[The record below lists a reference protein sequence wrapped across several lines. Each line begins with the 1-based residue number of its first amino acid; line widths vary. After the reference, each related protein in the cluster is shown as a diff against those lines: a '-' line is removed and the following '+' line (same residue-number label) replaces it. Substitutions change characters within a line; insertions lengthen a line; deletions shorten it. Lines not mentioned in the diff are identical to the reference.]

1 MLNEKRILA
10 EFFELVQIRCST
22 RNERQ
27 IADLL
32 TKRLEE
38 LGCTVTEDNA
48 GEKIGGNTGN
58 LVANLKGTVDAPTVM
73 LTAHMDCV
81 EPCEGIKP
89 VIKDGLI
96 CSDGT
101 TILGADDKAGVTAIL
116 ETLRVLKEDNIPHGD
131 IQVVFT
137 CAEEGGVN
145 GSKNMDRSL
154 LKADLGYTLDTHGA
168 PGKIVFMAPGQNK
181 IFVRVEGK
189 AAHAGIAPEK
199 GNNAIVALA
208 KMLTKIP
215 QGRIDEETTCNV
227 GTIKGGEAT
236 NIVAEF
242 AEMLMET
249 RSRNKAKLD
258 KLTADCMKIF
268 EEGGKETGTKV
279 TVELRPAYNPFTIDK
294 DSLTIKVA
302 AVAAEKLGFEVR
314 VEESGGGSDANFFN
328 AYGIPT
334 TVLSVGMNNGH
345 TKQESIR
352 EKDLYDSARLALQ
365 IVKEVASAKIH

>member
-1 MLNEKRILA
+1 MLNEKRILD
-10 EFFELVQIRCST
+10 EFYELVQVRCSS

-58 LVANLKGTVDAPTVM
+58 LVANLKGTLAVPTVL

-89 VIKDGLI
+89 ILKDGI
-96 CSDGT
+96 ITSDGA
-101 TILGADDKAGVTAIL
+101 TILGADDKAGVVAIL
-116 ETLRVLKEDNIPHGD
+116 ETLRVLREDNIPHGD
-131 IQVVFT
+131 IQIAFT

-145 GSKNMDRSL
+145 GSKNMDSSL
-154 LKADLGYTLDTHGA
+154 LKADLGYTFDTHGA

-215 QGRIDEETTCNV
+215 QGRIDEETTCNI

-236 NIVAEF
+236 NVVAET
-242 AEMLMET
+242 AELLMET
-249 RSRNKAKLD
+249 RSRDKAKLD

-268 EEGGKETGTKV
+268 EAGGVETGTKV
-279 TVELRPAYNPFTIDK
+279 TVELRPAYDPFTIARDA
-294 DSLTIKVA
+294 LPITVA
-302 AVAAEKLGFEVR
+302 AKAAEKLGFKVSI
-314 VEESGGGSDANFFN
+314 EESGGGSDANFFN
-328 AYGIPT
+328 AYGVPT
-334 TVLSVGMNNGH
+334 TVLGVGMTNSH
-345 TKQESIR
+345 TKEEYIK

-365 IVKEVASAKIH
+365 IVKDVAAQ